1 MEEFTQG
8 LYVEIKHQ
16 KVPMRKTERQRRNSK
31 RRWRFDG
38 EVGQGLGNHI
48 IEDERGGV

>member
-16 KVPMRKTERQRRNSK
+16 KVPIRKRERQRRNSK

-38 EVGQGLGNHI
+38 EVRELSNHI
-48 IEDERGGV
+48 IEDKRGGV